1 MWLTMLQPWPKK
13 FYDTNADAQA
23 AVTNFLVVI
32 DVVIL
37 SVIPPLVPCY
47 FRDDV

>member
-1 MWLTMLQPWPKK
+1 MLQPWSKN
-13 FYDTNADAQA
+13 FCDTNADAQA

-37 SVIPPLVPCY
+37 SVILPLVLCY